1 MDSSVSLRDVKP
13 ELLDEEVA
21 RLNELANKK
30 GVGEM
35 SIDAI
40 LYPIFQTAMFKKVFG
55 KELQD
60 DIEMFT
66 RSHSFEETFLVVDS
80 VRKIGE
86 VYPLIVDLDGYI
98 IDGRSRFQAKVV
110 TGQDK
115 AYVKQLPI
123 RCTANEKSI
132 ILCTLFALQIWRS
145 KGISPHLLGIMKKVE
160 DKLKELGI
168 NMQLVDMRLLSM
180 YKYAIKKAERERK
193 RIVALK
199 DIVDEIGSKLVDDQV
214 VKLAEAIIE
223 SYMKK
228 EGAER
233 IKMSLLASA
242 ALVAA
247 VSTTCNGDEGV
258 RNLLRELYYHGF
270 IDNIRGAQR
279 LARRMSSDL
288 GLSRTVND
296 HCRERI
302 TYILQSHNI
311 DPKPWLEKFE
321 QWRLVTHN
329 RPATAALV
337 VQQALGLPEKDICEM
352 FGITPP
358 TFRNNRDKLFAR
370 GLITLPSSP
379 QQAQSR
385 GPSSP
390 QPQSGGT

>member
-1 MDSSVSLRDVKP
+1 MGLDTWIKDIKP
-13 ELLDEEVA
+13 ELLDEEVR
-21 RLNELANKK
+21 RLNKLANEK
-30 GVGEM
+30 GVGELPTN
-35 SIDAI
+35 AI
-40 LYPIFQTAMFKKVFG
+40 LYPISQTAMFKKVFG

-66 RSHSFEETFLVVDS
+66 GSHSFEETFLVADS
-80 VRKIGE
+80 VKKYGE
-86 VYPLIVDLDGYI
+86 IYPLIVDLDGYI

-115 AYVKQLPI
+115 VLVKQLPI
-123 RCTANEKSI
+123 RCTANERSI
-132 ILCTLFALQIWRS
+132 ILCALFALEIWKS
-145 KGISPHLLGIMKKVE
+145 EGISPHLLGIMKKVE
-160 DKLKELGI
+160 DKLRELGI

-199 DIVDEIGSKLVDDQV
+199 DIASEIGLKLVDDQV

-228 EGAER
+228 RGAEG
-233 IKMSLLASA
+233 IKMPLLASA

-258 RNLLRELYYHGF
+258 RALLRELYSHGF

-279 LARRMSSDL
+279 LARRMSSAL

-302 TYILQSHNI
+302 AYILQSHNI

-337 VQQALGLPEKDICEM
+337 VQQALGLQEKDACKM

-358 TFRNNRDKLFAR
+358 TFRNNRGKLFAR
-370 GLITLPSSP
+370 GLITLQPSP
-379 QQAQSR
+379 QSAPSH
-385 GPSSP
+385 GPSSQ
-390 QPQSGGT
+390 QPQSGGA

>member
-1 MDSSVSLRDVKP
+1 MDSSVSLRDVKS
-13 ELLDEEVA
+13 ESLEEEVR
-21 RLNELANKK
+21 RLNELANEK
-30 GVGEM
+30 GVGKLPTN
-35 SIDAI
+35 AI
-40 LYPIFQTAMFKKVFG
+40 IYPIFQTAMFKKVFG

-86 VYPLIVDLDGYI
+86 VYPLVIDLDGYI
-98 IDGRSRFQAKVV
+98 IDGRSRFQAKVIAE
-110 TGQDK
+110 QDK
-115 AYVKQLPI
+115 VLVKQLPI
-123 RCTANEKSI
+123 RCTANEKNMVI
-132 ILCTLFALQIWRS
+132 CTLFALQIWRS

-160 DKLKELGI
+160 DKLRELGI

-180 YKYAIKKAERERK
+180 YKYAIKRAERERK
-193 RIVALK
+193 RIAALK
-199 DIVDEIGSKLVDDQV
+199 DIVSEIGTKLVDDQV

-233 IKMSLLASA
+233 IKMSILASA
-242 ALVAA
+242 ALVVALM
-247 VSTTCNGDEGV
+247 TTCNGDEGV
-258 RNLLRELYYHGF
+258 RTLLKELYSHGF

-279 LARRMSSDL
+279 LARRISSDL

-302 TYILQSHNI
+302 AYILRSHGV
-311 DPKPWLEKFE
+311 DPRPWLEKFE

-337 VQQALGLPEKDICEM
+337 VQQALGLPEKEVCEM

-358 TFRNNRDKLFAR
+358 TFRNNREKLFAR
-370 GLITLPSSP
+370 GLITLQPSP
-379 QQAQSR
+379 QSIQSR
-385 GPSSP
+385 ESSSQ
-390 QPQSGGT
+390 QPQRGGT

>member
-13 ELLDEEVA
+13 ESLIEEVA
-21 RLNELANKK
+21 RLNKLANEK

-40 LYPIFQTAMFKKVFG
+40 IYPIFQTAMFKKVFG

-60 DIEMFT
+60 DIEMFVK
-66 RSHSFEETFLVVDS
+66 SHSFEETFLVVDS

-110 TGQDK
+110 AEQNK
-115 AYVKQLPI
+115 VLVKQLPI
-123 RCTANEKSI
+123 RCTANEKNI
-132 ILCTLFALQIWRS
+132 ILCTLFALEIWKS
-145 KGISPHLLGIMKKVE
+145 KGTSPHLLGIMKKVE

-168 NMQLVDMRLLSM
+168 NVQLLDTRLLSM

-193 RIVALK
+193 RITTLK
-199 DIVDEIGSKLVDDQV
+199 DIVNEIGLKLVDDQV

-223 SYMKK
+223 NYMKK
-228 EGAER
+228 GGAER
-233 IKMSLLASA
+233 IKMSLLVSA
-242 ALVAA
+242 ALIAA
-247 VSTTCNGDEGV
+247 VMTTCNGDEAV
-258 RNLLRELYYHGF
+258 RVLLRELYRNGF
-270 IDNIRGAQR
+270 IDNIAGVQR

-288 GLSRTVND
+288 GLSRTVTD

-302 TYILQSHNI
+302 AYILQSHNI

-321 QWRLVTHN
+321 QWRRVAQN

-337 VQQALGLPEKDICEM
+337 VQQALGLQEKDACEM

-358 TFRNNRDKLFAR
+358 TFRNNRKKLSDR
-370 GLITLPSSP
+370 GLLTLSSSS
-379 QQAQSR
+379 QSAQSH

-390 QPQSGGT
+390 QPQRGGA

>member
-13 ELLDEEVA
+13 ESLEEEVR
-21 RLNELANKK
+21 RLNELANEK
-30 GVGEM
+30 GVGKLPTN
-35 SIDAI
+35 AI

-66 RSHSFEETFLVVDS
+66 RSHSFEEIFLVADS
-80 VRKIGE
+80 VKKYGE
-86 VYPLIVDLDGYI
+86 IYPLIVDLDGYI
-98 IDGRSRFQAKVV
+98 IDGRSRYQAKVMAE
-110 TGQDK
+110 QDK
-115 AYVKQLPI
+115 VLVKQLPI

-145 KGISPHLLGIMKKVE
+145 KGISPHLLGIMKKIE
-160 DKLKELGI
+160 DRLKELGI
-168 NMQLVDMRLLSM
+168 NIQLVDMRLLSM

-193 RIVALK
+193 RIVVLK
-199 DIVDEIGSKLVDDQV
+199 DIVDEIGTKLVDDQV

-247 VSTTCNGDEGV
+247 VMTTCNGDEGV
-258 RNLLRELYYHGF
+258 RTLLRELYSHGF
-270 IDNIRGAQR
+270 IDNIRGAQK
-279 LARRMSSDL
+279 LARRIMSEL
-288 GLSRTVND
+288 GLSRTVTD

-302 TYILQSHNI
+302 AYILQSHNI

-321 QWRLVTHN
+321 QWRQVTHN

-337 VQQALGLPEKDICEM
+337 VQQALGLPEKEVCEM

-358 TFRNNRDKLFAR
+358 TFRSNREKLFMR
-370 GLITLPSSP
+370 GLITSQPSP
-379 QQAQSR
+379 QQARSR
-385 GPSSP
+385 ESSS
-390 QPQSGGT
+390 QELQSGGT

>member
-1 MDSSVSLRDVKP
+1 MDSSVSLRDVKS
-13 ELLDEEVA
+13 ESLEEEVR
-21 RLNELANKK
+21 RLNELANEK
-30 GVGEM
+30 GVGKLPTN
-35 SIDAI
+35 AI
-40 LYPIFQTAMFKKVFG
+40 IYPIFQTAMFKKVFG

-86 VYPLIVDLDGYI
+86 VYPLVIDLDGYI

-110 TGQDK
+110 AEQDK
-115 AYVKQLPI
+115 VLVKQLPI
-123 RCTANEKSI
+123 RCTANEKNMVI
-132 ILCTLFALQIWRS
+132 CTLFALQIWRS

-199 DIVDEIGSKLVDDQV
+199 DIVNEIGSKLVDDQV

-279 LARRMSSDL
+279 LARRISSDL

-337 VQQALGLPEKDICEM
+337 VQQALGLSEKDVCEM

-358 TFRNNRDKLFAR
+358 TFRNNREKLFMR

-379 QQAQSR
+379 QSVPLR
-385 GPSSP
+385 ESSSH
-390 QPQSGGT
+390 QPQSGGA

>member
-1 MDSSVSLRDVKP
+1 MDSSVSLRDIKP

-21 RLNELANKK
+21 RLNKLANEK

-86 VYPLIVDLDGYI
+86 VYPLVIDLDGYI

-110 TGQDK
+110 AGQDK
-115 AYVKQLPI
+115 VLVKQLPI

-145 KGISPHLLGIMKKVE
+145 KGISPHLLGIMKEVE
-160 DKLKELGI
+160 DKLRELGI

-223 SYMKK
+223 NYMKK
-228 EGAER
+228 EGAKR
-233 IKMSLLASA
+233 IKTSLLASA

-247 VSTTCNGDEGV
+247 VMTTCNGDEAV
-258 RNLLRELYYHGF
+258 RVLLRELYRNGF
-270 IDNIRGAQR
+270 IDNISGVQR

-288 GLSRTVND
+288 GLSRTVTD

-321 QWRLVTHN
+321 QWRRVAQN

-337 VQQALGLPEKDICEM
+337 VQQALGLQEKDVCEM

-358 TFRNNRDKLFAR
+358 TFRNNRERLFDR
-370 GLITLPSSP
+370 GLLTLPSSP

-385 GPSSP
+385 GPSSQ
-390 QPQSGGT
+390 QPQSGGA

>member
-13 ELLDEEVA
+13 ELLDEEVKG
-21 RLNELANKK
+21 LNELANKK

-115 AYVKQLPI
+115 VLVKQLPI

-145 KGISPHLLGIMKKVE
+145 KGISPHLLGIMKNVE
-160 DKLKELGI
+160 DKLRELGI

-193 RIVALK
+193 RITTLK
-199 DIVDEIGSKLVDDQV
+199 DIVNEIGLKLVDDQV

-242 ALVAA
+242 ALVVA

-258 RNLLRELYYHGF
+258 RNLLRELYRYGF

-279 LARRMSSDL
+279 LARRISSDL

-302 TYILQSHNI
+302 AYILQSHNI

-337 VQQALGLPEKDICEM
+337 VQQALGLPEKDVCEM

-379 QQAQSR
+379 QLVPSHESSSQQSH
-385 GPSSP
+385 G
-390 QPQSGGT
+390 GGT

>member
-1 MDSSVSLRDVKP
+1 M
-13 ELLDEEVA
+13 
-21 RLNELANKK
+21 
-30 GVGEM
+30 
-35 SIDAI
+35 
-40 LYPIFQTAMFKKVFG
+40 
-55 KELQD
+55 
-60 DIEMFT
+60 
-66 RSHSFEETFLVVDS
+66 
-80 VRKIGE
+80 
-86 VYPLIVDLDGYI
+86 
-98 IDGRSRFQAKVV
+98 
-110 TGQDK
+110 
-115 AYVKQLPI
+115 KQLPI
-123 RCTANEKSI
+123 RCTANEKNMVI
-132 ILCTLFALQIWRS
+132 CTLFALQIWRS

-199 DIVDEIGSKLVDDQV
+199 DIVNEIGSKLVDDQV

-228 EGAER
+228 EGTER

-279 LARRMSSDL
+279 LARRISSDL

-302 TYILQSHNI
+302 AYILQSHNI
-311 DPKPWLEKFE
+311 DSKPWLEKFE

-337 VQQALGLPEKDICEM
+337 VQQALGLQEKDVCEM

-370 GLITLPSSP
+370 GLITLQPSP
-379 QQAQSR
+379 QSTQSH

-390 QPQSGGT
+390 QTQSGGT

>member
-1 MDSSVSLRDVKP
+1 MDSSVSLRDVKS
-13 ELLDEEVA
+13 ESLEEEVR
-21 RLNELANKK
+21 RLNELANEK
-30 GVGEM
+30 GVGKLPTN
-35 SIDAI
+35 AI
-40 LYPIFQTAMFKKVFG
+40 IYPIFQTAMFKKVFG

-86 VYPLIVDLDGYI
+86 VYPLVIDLDGYI

-110 TGQDK
+110 AEQDK
-115 AYVKQLPI
+115 VLVKQLPI
-123 RCTANEKSI
+123 RCTANEKNMVI
-132 ILCTLFALQIWRS
+132 CTLFALQIWRS

-199 DIVDEIGSKLVDDQV
+199 DIVNEIGSKLVDDQV

-258 RNLLRELYYHGF
+258 RNLLRELYRNGF

-279 LARRMSSDL
+279 LARRLSSDL

-302 TYILQSHNI
+302 AYILQSHNI

-337 VQQALGLPEKDICEM
+337 VQQALGLQEKDACEM

-358 TFRNNRDKLFAR
+358 TFRNNREKLFAR

-385 GPSSP
+385 EPSSP
-390 QPQSGGT
+390 QPQSGGA

>member
-1 MDSSVSLRDVKP
+1 MDSSVSLRDVKS
-13 ELLDEEVA
+13 ESLEEEVR
-21 RLNELANKK
+21 RLNELANEK
-30 GVGEM
+30 GVGKLPTN
-35 SIDAI
+35 AI
-40 LYPIFQTAMFKKVFG
+40 IYPIFQTAMFKKVFG

-86 VYPLIVDLDGYI
+86 VYPLVIDLDGYI

-110 TGQDK
+110 AEQDK
-115 AYVKQLPI
+115 VLVKQLPI
-123 RCTANEKSI
+123 RCTANEKNMVI
-132 ILCTLFALQIWRS
+132 CTLFALQIWRS

-199 DIVDEIGSKLVDDQV
+199 DIVNEIGSKLVDDQV

-279 LARRMSSDL
+279 LARRISSDL

-337 VQQALGLPEKDICEM
+337 VQQALGLPEKDVCEM

-358 TFRNNRDKLFAR
+358 TFRNNRKKLSDR
-370 GLITLPSSP
+370 GLLTLSSSS
-379 QQAQSR
+379 QSAQSH

-390 QPQSGGT
+390 QPQRGGA

>member
-13 ELLDEEVA
+13 ESLEEEVA
-21 RLNELANKK
+21 RLNKLANEK

-35 SIDAI
+35 SINAI
-40 LYPIFQTAMFKKVFG
+40 IYPIFQTAMFKKVFG

-110 TGQDK
+110 AGQDK
-115 AYVKQLPI
+115 VLVKQLPI
-123 RCTANEKSI
+123 RCTANERSI

-160 DKLKELGI
+160 DKLNELGI
-168 NMQLVDMRLLSM
+168 NMQLLDMRLLSM

-199 DIVDEIGSKLVDDQV
+199 DIVNEIGSKLVDDQV

-242 ALVAA
+242 ALVVA

-302 TYILQSHNI
+302 AYILQSHNI

-337 VQQALGLPEKDICEM
+337 VQQALGLPEKDVCEM

-358 TFRNNRDKLFAR
+358 TFRNNREKLFAR
-370 GLITLPSSP
+370 GLITLQSSP
-379 QQAQSR
+379 QSAQSR
-385 GPSSP
+385 GSSSP

>member
-21 RLNELANKK
+21 RLNELANEK

-86 VYPLIVDLDGYI
+86 VYPLVIDLDGYI

-115 AYVKQLPI
+115 VLVKQLPI

-160 DKLKELGI
+160 DKLRELGI

-247 VSTTCNGDEGV
+247 VMTTCNGDEGV
-258 RNLLRELYYHGF
+258 RNLLRELYRYGF

-279 LARRMSSDL
+279 LARRISSDL

-302 TYILQSHNI
+302 AYILQSHNI

-337 VQQALGLPEKDICEM
+337 VQQALGLPEKDACEM

-358 TFRNNRDKLFAR
+358 TFRNNREKLFAR
-370 GLITLPSSP
+370 GLISLQSSP
-379 QQAQSR
+379 QSTQSHV
-385 GPSSP
+385 PSSQ
-390 QPQSGGT
+390 QPQRGGA

>member
-1 MDSSVSLRDVKP
+1 MDSSVSLGDVKP
-13 ELLDEEVA
+13 EALDEEVA
-21 RLNELANKK
+21 RLNKLANEK

-35 SIDAI
+35 PINAI
-40 LYPIFQTAMFKKVFG
+40 IYPIFQTAMFKKVFG

-66 RSHSFEETFLVVDS
+66 RSHSFEETFLVADS
-80 VRKIGE
+80 VKKYGE
-86 VYPLIVDLDGYI
+86 IYPLIVDLDGYI
-98 IDGRSRFQAKVV
+98 IDGRSRFQAKVIAE
-110 TGQDK
+110 QDK
-115 AYVKQLPI
+115 VLVKQLPI
-123 RCTANEKSI
+123 RCTANEKDMVV
-132 ILCTLFALQIWRS
+132 CTLFALQIWRS

-168 NMQLVDMRLLSM
+168 NMQLLDMRLLSM

-199 DIVDEIGSKLVDDQV
+199 DIVSEIGSKLVDDQV

-228 EGAER
+228 GGTER

-242 ALVAA
+242 ALVVA

-279 LARRMSSDL
+279 LARRMSRDL

-337 VQQALGLPEKDICEM
+337 VQQALGLPEKDACDM

-358 TFRNNRDKLFAR
+358 TFRNNREKLFAR
-370 GLITLPSSP
+370 GLISLQSLPQS
-379 QQAQSR
+379 AQSR
-385 GPSSP
+385 GPSSQ
-390 QPQSGGT
+390 QPQSGGA